1 MEKAVWIFV
10 VANGGRKE
18 QMAVRRSG
26 RSIKKK
32 RVPSAPGHP
41 TI

>member
-26 RSIKKK
+26 RSIKKNAS
-32 RVPSAPGHP
+32 RQLQAIPR
-41 TI
+41 